1 MNIEALEVVVELMAL
16 RERMGTGLFVALG
29 IVWYLIA
36 PESLDCTDM
45 ETGETL
51 EGCVEFFSPLLT
63 YFCALPPLV
72 LAVFFHT
79 VSRGGEHKPSLQYI
93 PVDEEGRTVIPEHD
107 TVQPQQE
114 STASLLRKGMNL
126 GGFTFAGAYAFIFLV
141 GMLAIPFLIMCGM
154 MGSNCSDSDFLWAE
168 NSIRFGYTAMMIS
181 FWVFLISSV
190 GTYALRSMSE
200 YDGGS
205 SSNLPRQ
212 EEKIVIPCPSCN
224 KKLRF
229 PAAYE
234 GEVQCPNCKHTFPVV
249 KK

>member
-1 MNIEALEVVVELMAL
+1 
-16 RERMGTGLFVALG
+16 
-29 IVWYLIA
+29 
-36 PESLDCTDM
+36 
-45 ETGETL
+45 
-51 EGCVEFFSPLLT
+51 
-63 YFCALPPLV
+63 
-72 LAVFFHT
+72 
-79 VSRGGEHKPSLQYI
+79 
-93 PVDEEGRTVIPEHD
+93 
-107 TVQPQQE
+107 
-114 STASLLRKGMNL
+114 MNL

-190 GTYALRSMSE
+190 GTYASKHERVRWR
-200 YDGGS
+200 YHPPT
-205 SSNLPRQ
+205 PRQ

-234 GEVQCPNCKHTFPVV
+234 GEVQCPNCEHTFPVV